1 MNTMATSGFGNGALD
16 SLAIATDHGRTRC
29 VNAENPTG
37 GKGTAPPPPARLGP
51 SRKGSPCSR
60 QIKAGVRHADGR
72 RGPA

>member
-37 GKGTAPPPPARLGP
+37 GKGHCSHRRQRARP
-51 SRKGSPCSR
+51 
-60 QIKAGVRHADGR
+60 VT
-72 RGPA
+72 